1 MEYILYFLI
10 VTLGLII
17 FSLVSERNMKKA
29 LAKRLIDEWELS
41 PILTIQLKKWN
52 QLRHTI
58 LPRGMTIWI

>member
-29 LAKRLIDEWELS
+29 LAKRLIEEWG
-41 PILTIQLKKWN
+41 TI
-52 QLRHTI
+52 
-58 LPRGMTIWI
+58 P